1 MFENST
7 QQRSIFKLTGDLI
20 CQSNR
25 TFKFFNGFEFLSD
38 FVEFTSCVY
47 TKTIILFNVGE

>member
-25 TFKFFNGFEFLSD
+25 TFKFFNGFLSD
-38 FVEFTSCVY
+38 FVEFTSCVC